1 MKIVKINWSVRFKN
15 KLFWIALIPAVL
27 MLIQSGAAVFGFAID
42 LSEIGDRLLSFV
54 ESAFIVL
61 AIFGIVTDHTTN
73 GLSDSA
79 QAMLYTEP
87 KK

>member
-1 MKIVKINWSVRFKN
+1 MKINWTVRFKN
-15 KLFWIALIPAVL
+15 KLFWLALIPAVL
-27 MLIQSGAAVFGFAID
+27 MLIQSGAAVFGFTID
-42 LSEIGDRLLSFV
+42 LTEIGDKLMSFV

-61 AIFGIVTDHTTN
+61 AIVGIVTDHTTN

-79 QAMLYTEP
+79 QAMAYTEP